1 MLTSD
6 DIDIGVQVFRE
17 ADCCTIP
24 LKGIPKL
31 FLHSC

>member
-17 ADCCTIP
+17 ADCCAVP

-31 FLHSC
+31 FLHSR